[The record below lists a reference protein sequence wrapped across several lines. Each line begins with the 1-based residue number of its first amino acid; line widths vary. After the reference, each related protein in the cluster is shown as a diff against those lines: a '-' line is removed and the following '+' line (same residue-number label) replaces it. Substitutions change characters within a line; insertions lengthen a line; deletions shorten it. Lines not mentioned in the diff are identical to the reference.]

1 MRYCPSRT
9 RVLGKDSLATTFTS
23 ATRGASG
30 QRNAAI
36 AARVA
41 ELEVPIIE
49 AAQEALQT
57 NANVLIAKKIQRI
70 ESYERDFAAMMELR
84 QARAN
89 DPAHQD
95 VPGIK
100 TGLLVVSYVAAGKV
114 SRKEAK
120 FDATLLREMR
130 ELRKQMAI
138 ELNQW
143 SEKVEHKFDPMEWL
157 RTASVEELRAALPA
171 LRAEREKLGLPA
183 PPKLKPNR

>member
-1 MRYCPSRT
+1 
-9 RVLGKDSLATTFTS
+9 LL
-23 ATRGASG
+23 
-30 QRNAAI
+30 RNAAI
-36 AARVA
+36 EARVA

-49 AAQEALQT
+49 AVQEALQT
-57 NANVLIAKKIQRI
+57 KANVLIANKIQRI
-70 ESYERDFAAMMELR
+70 ESYGRDFAAMMELR

-89 DPAHQD
+89 DPTHQD

-114 SRKEAK
+114 SYKEAK
-120 FDATLLREMR
+120 FDATQLREMR

-183 PPKLKPNR
+183 PPKLKPN